1 MEYFELILKTKKE
14 LEEPII
20 AILESLGSKGTA
32 VEDNFFD
39 NSVIWDYVDE
49 EFAKR
54 DYVLIRSYFDK
65 DTNMEE
71 IVNRLKKR
79 IKENFERLGDIEDV
93 EYRVVKEED
102 WANEWKKYAKPI
114 YVEKVL
120 ILPSWEKVNNTEDKI
135 LVIMDPGMAFGSG
148 SHPTTIMCIE
158 MLQKYLKEG
167 MDVLDVGTGSG
178 ILSIV
183 AKKLGAGKVKGVD
196 IDEKAVGVAK
206 ENAKRN
212 DVEVEFQQAD
222 LTIGIEDK
230 YDMVV
235 ANLIAEIILRLNSE
249 VKKVLRESGI
259 YITSGIIREK
269 LDMVLESFRENNI
282 KVLEIKE
289 KEGWFTVVGKNED

>member
-1 MEYFELILKTKKE
+1 MEYVELILKTKKD

-39 NSVIWDYVDE
+39 NSVLWDYVDE

-65 DTNMEE
+65 DTDMEE
-71 IVNRLKKR
+71 IINRLKAR
-79 IKENFERLGDIEDV
+79 IKENFERLGDLEDV
-93 EYRVVKEED
+93 EYRVIKEED
-102 WANEWKKYAKPI
+102 WANEWRKYAKPI
-114 YVEKVL
+114 YVGRIL
-120 ILPSWEKVNNTEDKI
+120 ILPSWEKVDTTKDKI

-196 IDEKAVGVAK
+196 IDEKAVEVAK

-212 DVEVEFQQAD
+212 NVEVEFQQAN

-235 ANLIAEIILRLNSE
+235 ANLIAEIILKLNSE
-249 VKKVLRESGI
+249 VKKVLKESGV
-259 YITSGIIREK
+259 YITSGIIGEK
-269 LDMVLESFRENNI
+269 LDMVLKSFEENNI
-282 KVLEIKE
+282 KVLEIRE

>member
-1 MEYFELILKTKKE
+1 MEYFELILKTKKD

-20 AILESLGSKGTA
+20 AILEILGSKGTA
-32 VEDNFFD
+32 IEDNFFD
-39 NSVIWDYVDE
+39 NSVLWDYVDE
-49 EFAKR
+49 EFAER

-65 DTNMEE
+65 DTDMEE
-71 IVNRLKKR
+71 IINRLKAR
-79 IKENFERLGDIEDV
+79 IKENFEGLGDVEDV

-114 YVEKVL
+114 YVGRIL
-120 ILPSWEKVNNTEDKI
+120 ILPSWEKVDTTEDKI

-183 AKKLGAGKVKGVD
+183 AKKLGAGKVKGID
-196 IDEKAVGVAK
+196 IDKKAVEVAK

-212 DVEVEFQQAD
+212 NVEVEFQKAN

-230 YDMVV
+230 YDIVV
-235 ANLIAEIILRLNSE
+235 ANLIAEIILKLNSE
-249 VKKVLRESGI
+249 VKRVLKESGV
-259 YITSGIIREK
+259 YITSGIIGEK
-269 LDMVLESFRENNI
+269 LDMVLKSFEENNI
-282 KVLEIKE
+282 KILEIRE

>member
-1 MEYFELILKTKKE
+1 MEYFELILKTKKD

-20 AILESLGSKGTA
+20 AILEILGSKGTA
-32 VEDNFFD
+32 IEDNFFD
-39 NSVIWDYVDE
+39 NSVLWDYVDE
-49 EFAKR
+49 EFAER

-65 DTNMEE
+65 DTDMEE
-71 IVNRLKKR
+71 IINRLKAR
-79 IKENFERLGDIEDV
+79 IKENFEGLGDVEDV

-114 YVEKVL
+114 YVGRIL
-120 ILPSWEKVNNTEDKI
+120 ILPSWEKVDTTEDKI

-183 AKKLGAGKVKGVD
+183 AKKLGAGKVKGID
-196 IDEKAVGVAK
+196 IDKKAVEVAK

-212 DVEVEFQQAD
+212 NVELEFQQAN

-230 YDMVV
+230 YDIVV
-235 ANLIAEIILRLNSE
+235 ANLIAEIILKLNSE
-249 VKKVLRESGI
+249 VKRVLKESGV
-259 YITSGIIREK
+259 YITSGIIGEK
-269 LDMVLESFRENNI
+269 LDMVLKSFEENNI
-282 KVLEIKE
+282 KILEIRE